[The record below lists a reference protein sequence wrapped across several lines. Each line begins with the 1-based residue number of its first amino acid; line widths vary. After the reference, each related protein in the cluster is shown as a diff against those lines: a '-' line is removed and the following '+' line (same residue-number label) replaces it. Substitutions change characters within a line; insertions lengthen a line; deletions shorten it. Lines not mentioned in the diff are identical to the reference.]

1 MTSGLSRIVFA
12 QVDSLV
18 QLSEYERAPNGR
30 PCWGVAVIGYGV
42 HVEEAVRELFSRP
55 YGSGR

>member
-1 MTSGLSRIVFA
+1 MFA

-18 QLSEYERAPNGR
+18 QLSEYERAPKGHL
-30 PCWGVAVIGYGV
+30 CWGVAVIGYGA
-42 HVEEAVRELFSRP
+42 HVQEAVRELFSPP